1 MQVIELVEIEDS
13 TKLNAVFFVR
23 ALRPFD
29 KLKAQ
34 GPLAS
39 TFNRGFTFDYSQSN
53 SSNQ

>member
-13 TKLNAVFFVR
+13 TKLNAVIFGG
-23 ALRPFD
+23 ALRQD
-29 KLKAQ
+29 Q